1 MSVEIVVQVPAP
13 AGERWKAT
21 EATPEPPSL
30 DPAARATVPRRLAP
44 GSVRLAAGAVLLT
57 RRPATV
63 EVVWLPAASLTST
76 RRS

>member
-1 MSVEIVVQVPAP
+1 MSVSIVVQVPAP
-13 AGERWKAT
+13 AGERWKTT
-21 EATPEPPSL
+21 ESMPDPPSDAVAL
-30 DPAARATVPRRLAP
+30 SGTSPRRLAP
-44 GSVRLAAGAVLLT
+44 GSVRLAAGAVLST